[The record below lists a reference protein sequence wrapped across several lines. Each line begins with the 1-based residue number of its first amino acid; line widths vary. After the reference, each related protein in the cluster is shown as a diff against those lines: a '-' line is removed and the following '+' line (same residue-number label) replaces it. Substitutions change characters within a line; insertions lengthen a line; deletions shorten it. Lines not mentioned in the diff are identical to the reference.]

1 MIWRATFTRP
11 GVKTAHAKWRTLLK
25 YMLGL
30 GRARRGQD
38 LLPAS
43 PVGRFLAQRPAGP
56 FDPVDGEA
64 GSVHL
69 GGQVGRGVKAG
80 SGEESRPVHRVGV
93 AVLPSARFRSAI
105 GRETGSSGQL
115 SCSPSSSEGNRHT
128 AAGASWRSLNVRR
141 KPPGPEIGK
150 VRDPTIGVLAGSDGL
165 LPASPRRPAPPGC
178 SQRTGIRRAPEAGP
192 ALDEPGRDSGAG
204 SLDRRHHDRLQLI
217 VAERDRVALH
227 AG

>member
-1 MIWRATFTRP
+1 MRWS
-11 GVKTAHAKWRTLLK
+11 LK
-25 YMLGL
+25 PVREGPVSA
-30 GRARRGQD
+30 ARRGQD
-38 LLPAS
+38 LLAAS
-43 PVGRFLAQRPAGP
+43 SVSPFLAQRPAGP

-69 GGQVGRGVKAG
+69 GGQGVKAG

-93 AVLPSARFRSAI
+93 AVLAVGQVPVHDRPGNRS
-105 GRETGSSGQL
+105 SSRL
-115 SCSPSSSEGNRHT
+115 SCSPSSSEGNRNT

-150 VRDPTIGVLAGSDGL
+150 MRDPTIGVLARSDGL

-192 ALDEPGRDSGAG
+192 ALDERGRDSGAR
-204 SLDRRHHDRLQLI
+204 SLDRRHHDRVQLI